1 MLVTWALALLAG
13 VVAGVVTA
21 QATDAAFTVRRG
33 QVHAVTAVLTDTG
46 HRGGPGTVLAECDL
60 DAGRLIRLWDRT
72 DLTVVLQAARTRP
85 GNTGHI
91 HRLELDARLL
101 DRPNAMVARGLGE
114 AVEVAWEVNRLP
126 GRLVAYAVEAA
137 DTSLGPGLSPPVS
150 AVVDVLVRR
159 VEDEIVRHK
168 GAAARGTD
176 GAAGP

>member
-1 MLVTWALALLAG
+1 MSVSTRIAVIAVGDPSRHDEG
-13 VVAGVVTA
+13 VG
-21 QATDAAFTVRRG
+21 R
-33 QVHAVTAVLTDTG
+33 AVLCRLRD
-46 HRGGPGTVLAECDL
+46 RALRRPFPPGTVLAECDL

-85 GNTGHI
+85 GNAGHI

-137 DTSLGPGLSPPVS
+137 DTSLGPGLSSPVS

-159 VEDEIVRHK
+159 VEDEIVRHRV
-168 GAAARGTD
+168 AAARGTD